1 MFLFILGMIII
12 LAGLV
17 ISFVLPDEVPMPVRW
32 LLRMLAPVIGAVLII
47 ISTAIYVEDD
57 QAGVVVVK
65 FGQDLPTGQI
75 IATNGEKGPQAAV
88 LPPGWHFG
96 YWPWQYELTAVD
108 NITIPQGAVGVVEA
122 KDGSLPLPKGEI
134 FASEWDSSS
143 DMLDGNKF
151 MAKGHKGPQ
160 LTVLTPGQYR
170 YIARTAC
177 VGPST
182 KPSARYRISPEG
194 SSAPRSR
201 RPLLACTSVA
211 TFQTP
216 PPRPSTN
223 RRRKRRLA
231 CAEA

>member
-1 MFLFILGMIII
+1 MSLFILGMIII

-96 YWPWQYELTAVD
+96 YSPWQYELTAVD

-151 MAKGHKGPQ
+151 MNKGHKS
-160 LTVLTPGQYR
+160 
-170 YIARTAC
+170 C
-177 VGPST
+177 
-182 KPSARYRISPEG
+182 K
-194 SSAPRSR
+194 
-201 RPLLACTSVA
+201 
-211 TFQTP
+211 
-216 PPRPSTN
+216 
-223 RRRKRRLA
+223 
-231 CAEA
+231 